1 MEYAAHADN
10 TWGLL
15 HRLADAQTGWCTD
28 WLVHRLAGSSKATD
42 CLTFIGT
49 MPWHMVDTLCNSSQW
64 LAGCLHSLSQLS
76 LQQLQLNI
84 TQLSH

>member
-28 WLVHRLAGSSKATD
+28 WLMHRLAGSSKAPS

-49 MPWHMVDTLCNSSQW
+49 MPWHMVDTHCATAVSGL
-64 LAGCLHSLSQLS
+64 LAAYTACLS
-76 LQQLQLNI
+76 LVCSSYSLI
-84 TQLSH
+84 